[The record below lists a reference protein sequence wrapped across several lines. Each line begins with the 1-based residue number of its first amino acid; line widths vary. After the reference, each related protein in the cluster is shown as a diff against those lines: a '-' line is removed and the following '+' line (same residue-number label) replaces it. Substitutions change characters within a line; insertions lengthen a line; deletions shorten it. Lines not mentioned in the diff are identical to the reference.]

1 MEKLTREQVDA
12 EVARLKASI
21 DLANN
26 AINIPVQVRAEFIR
40 GVQVMLDYY
49 QDILDNWTEGMTL
62 VEI

>member
-40 GVQVMLDYY
+40 GVQVMLDHY
-49 QDILDNWTEGMTL
+49 QNILDNWTEGMTL

>member
-12 EVARLKASI
+12 EMARLKASI

-49 QDILDNWTEGMTL
+49 QDILDNWSEGVTL

>member
-1 MEKLTREQVDA
+1 MQKLTREQVDA

-40 GVQVMLDYY
+40 GVQVMLDHY
-49 QDILDNWTEGMTL
+49 QNILDNWTEGMTL

>member
-40 GVQVMLDYY
+40 GVQVMLDHY
-49 QDILDNWTEGMTL
+49 QDILDNWTEGKTL

>member
-1 MEKLTREQVDA
+1 MQKLTREQVDA